1 MRAALFALSVGITQP
16 GLVNAQ
22 TELSVYG
29 GLERS
34 ADSQVSGR
42 DPLNTGAF
50 SFTSAWDDQSLTDA
64 ANYGLRVTWW
74 QNDSVGWGLAY
85 SRSSMRADDGV
96 LLDNNLT
103 SMNFSDGLNL
113 FTLNAFR
120 RWPAAFD
127 GITPYV
133 GGGIGFAVPRIDYG
147 TGTSRTSEYQVTG
160 PALNWMAGA
169 SYPLN
174 ETLSVFGEYQGS
186 YSVNS
191 FDLQGGG
198 NLDTRILTGAVNLG
212 LSLGF

>member
-1 MRAALFALSVGITQP
+1 MRAALLALCVAVLLP
-16 GLVNAQ
+16 GLAYAQ

-29 GLERS
+29 GLERA

-42 DPLNTGAF
+42 DPSSSGAF
-50 SFTSAWDDQSLTDA
+50 SFTSVWDDPSISDT

-74 QNDSVGWGLAY
+74 QDDSVGWGLAY
-85 SRSSMRADDGV
+85 SRSSMGANDRV
-96 LLDNNLT
+96 LSDNNLT

-113 FTLNAFR
+113 FTVNAFR
-120 RWPAAFD
+120 RWPDAFD
-127 GITPYV
+127 GVTPYV
-133 GGGIGFAVPRIDYG
+133 GGGVGFAVPRIDYG
-147 TGTSRTSEYQVTG
+147 TGANRTNEYQLSG
-160 PALNWMAGA
+160 PALKWMAGA
-169 SYPLN
+169 RYPIN

-191 FDLQGGG
+191 FDLKSDG